1 MVIRDER
8 KVSFMVYSY
17 FDEFIYPSKIKSVD
31 LFLKHII
38 NRDVNFSVKK
48 NINEALKMIAFCGIS
63 FTYCK
68 TLQFCRN
75 FISQIE
81 NIAIFGGI

>member
-1 MVIRDER
+1 MREQYHLWYIY
-8 KVSFMVYSY
+8 FY
-17 FDEFIYPSKIKSVD
+17 FDEFIYPSEIKSVD

-38 NRDVNFSVKK
+38 NGDVNFSVKQ
-48 NINEALKMIAFCGIS
+48 NINEALKRIAFCGIS

-68 TLQFCRN
+68 TLKLCRT

-81 NIAIFGGI
+81 NIAIFAGI